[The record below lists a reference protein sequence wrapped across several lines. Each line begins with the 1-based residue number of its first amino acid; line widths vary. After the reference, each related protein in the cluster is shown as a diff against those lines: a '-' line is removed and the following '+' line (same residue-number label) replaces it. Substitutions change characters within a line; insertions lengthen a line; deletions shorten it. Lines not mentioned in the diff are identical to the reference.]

1 LKIIYSR
8 LFYRK
13 IAGCWKVH
21 NINIAFSIKQKGGK
35 FEFPHTS
42 SLWNSAK
49 IITTIN
55 KSQIHLTKWKSLTKE
70 ENITNVYTLS
80 KH

>member
-1 LKIIYSR
+1 MKILKFIYSR

-21 NINIAFSIKQKGGK
+21 NMNIAFSIKQKGGK

-42 SLWNSAK
+42 SLCNSAK

-55 KSQIHLTKWKSLTKE
+55 KSQIHVTKWKRFDQERK
-70 ENITNVYTLS
+70 YY
-80 KH
+80 